1 MANDSLKN
9 IWPEWEVEDKPLG
22 CGSYGVVYKAVRRD
36 HDVVSYAAIKVIS
49 IPQSESQI
57 DSIRSEGLSV
67 RDTKTYLEGVVTDF
81 VSEIR
86 LMESFK
92 GVQNIVSVED
102 YKVVEKED
110 GIGWDIYIRMELL
123 TPFNK
128 YSADRTLSE
137 QEVIKLGIDM
147 CTALEL
153 CAKRNVIHRDI
164 KPENIFINEFGDF
177 KLGDFGIARRLENA
191 TSGMSQKGTYPYMAP
206 EVEKSTEYDARADIC
221 SLGIVLYRLMN
232 KNRLPF
238 YDLDKQILSPVEREA
253 ANRRRLDGEPLPTP
267 CNASQGLSEVI
278 LCACAHN
285 PEDRFAT
292 ATAMKNA
299 LLSVAN
305 GSYRPSDRTVSILRA
320 DQAQNSNKTVSVRR
334 SPESNNANEKSE
346 EEPIATFGQDKQ
358 KRTKL
363 SKGKKAGLITVAVLV
378 VIIGLA
384 IAGAIT
390 YLGGSAYKAVKSMNR
405 GDYSEA
411 IEMYSDSIK
420 DDFIQSMLFEGLL
433 EKQYNEKL
441 DDYAS
446 GRLSY
451 SETLDYIDAVL
462 VFKVID
468 GADKKFSEIIISR
481 SDAIIEAYK
490 AGTLDYSEAKQEL
503 DALAEKEK
511 SVLNT
516 SIANEKVSLLSTLYS
531 AASAYETAEQQMNS
545 GNYVDAITQLDQIPE
560 GSDLYD
566 DAQQK
571 MAEASAAYKTSV
583 LEQANA
589 YVQSENYPGAISV
602 IEYALT
608 ILPDDVELQNELGEL
623 QTAHHASVVSA
634 ALSESTA
641 LQSRG
646 DYTGAMRVLSDA
658 MNAVGEDIQL
668 EAAFNTCKASYK
680 SCIISSAGQSASE
693 GDFLSAWS
701 VINDSLSF
709 FDNDEEMVQKAEY
722 YKNEYIT
729 NTIARINEYLIAG
742 DFDSASR
749 CLESALAV
757 FPNDTNLQEELEH
770 IEYMKPKLLLD
781 VCPPYELVPHSTVPM
796 WYEQPTIIKMG
807 GISYTNGFVFQ
818 WDTCYALYYLGGNY
832 SKLEFDVGHID
843 GGYLINATINIYL
856 DGRFYMAIEVQPDM
870 LLKHIMLS
878 VDGAIQMKIELT
890 TGSNKIASYGFVNA
904 ILTPKEN
911 ENNQEQSSNPNLV
924 RLLSVCPPY
933 ELLPHSTVPMW
944 YEQPTIMKMCGQAFT
959 DGFSFQWD
967 TCYALYNLGGNYSKL
982 EFDLGHIDGGN
993 IQSATIYI
1001 YLDGVVAMVIEVT
1014 PEMIIRHIEMPLN
1027 GATQMKIEMTTGS
1040 NKIAC
1045 YGFANAM
1052 LLPNN

>member
-238 YDLDKQILSPVEREA
+238 CDLNKQILSPVEREA

-278 LCACAHN
+278 LCACAHD

-481 SDAIIEAYK
+481 SDAIIAEYK
-490 AGTLDYSEAKQEL
+490 NGTLDYTKAKQEL
-503 DALAEKEK
+503 EALANKENSILK
-511 SVLNT
+511 TTYANDKIALLT
-516 SIANEKVSLLSTLYS
+516 SLFS
-531 AASAYETAEQQMNS
+531 AASAYETAEQKMNS
-545 GNYVDAITQLDQIPE
+545 GNYVEAMAQLGQIPE
-560 GSDLYD
+560 DSDLYA

-571 MAEASAAYKTSV
+571 LIEATTAYKASV
-583 LEQANA
+583 LEQAEA
-589 YVQSENYPGAISV
+589 YVQAENYTGAISV

-608 ILPDDVELQNELGEL
+608 IIPGDLELQKKLDEY
-623 QTAHHASVVSA
+623 QTSYHASVVSA
-634 ALSESTA
+634 ALTESTA
-641 LQSRG
+641 LQSQGNYIDAINVLKEAIASIGEDSQLQTAYNTCLTSYKASILSEAEEMARNNDYLRAWEIINEAFSILG
-646 DYTGAMRVLSDA
+646 EDSDLTSKAEDYESAYVDDIVSRSNTLIEEDDYSAAMELIDEALVHFPSNEKLTSQMQIIEAATPKFFMEACTPYHFQSCEPLINGKTIKMSGVSYSNGIVQNYHAEGRFIANLDKRFTEMTFVVGHVDGTAMCDYTVEVYLDDVLMKTIQVKATGMPQSVKIVLENKRQLIVCWKTAHANSYQDGCQ
-658 MNAVGEDIQL
+658 VGFADMYIKENPNYSPED
-668 EAAFNTCKASYK
+668 TTT
-680 SCIISSAGQSASE
+680 E
-693 GDFLSAWS
+693 GNCF
-701 VINDSLSF
+701 V
-709 FDNDEEMVQKAEY
+709 E
-722 YKNEYIT
+722 
-729 NTIARINEYLIAG
+729 
-742 DFDSASR
+742 
-749 CLESALAV
+749 
-757 FPNDTNLQEELEH
+757 
-770 IEYMKPKLLLD
+770 
-781 VCPPYELVPHSTVPM
+781 VCPPYQMSSAEIVKNGQVFYMAGYSYSNGIKQNYHAEGQFIANLEKKYNELSF
-796 WYEQPTIIKMG
+796 TI
-807 GISYTNGFVFQ
+807 
-818 WDTCYALYYLGGNY
+818 
-832 SKLEFDVGHID
+832 GHID
-843 GGYLINATINIYL
+843 GTAMCDYTV
-856 DGRFYMAIEVQPDM
+856 EV
-870 LLKHIMLS
+870 
-878 VDGAIQMKIELT
+878 
-890 TGSNKIASYGFVNA
+890 F
-904 ILTPKEN
+904 
-911 ENNQEQSSNPNLV
+911 
-924 RLLSVCPPY
+924 
-933 ELLPHSTVPMW
+933 
-944 YEQPTIMKMCGQAFT
+944 
-959 DGFSFQWD
+959 
-967 TCYALYNLGGNYSKL
+967 
-982 EFDLGHIDGGN
+982 
-993 IQSATIYI
+993 
-1001 YLDGVVAMVIEVT
+1001 LDGVLVNSIDVRATGLPQRVKISVQGKSQLMIVWQTAHHNSYQDGCGIGFGD
-1014 PEMIIRHIEMPLN
+1014 MIIN
-1027 GATQMKIEMTTGS
+1027 
-1040 NKIAC
+1040 
-1045 YGFANAM
+1045 
-1052 LLPNN
+1052 

>member
-1 MANDSLKN
+1 MANDNLKN

-238 YDLDKQILSPVEREA
+238 CDLNKQILSPVEREA

-278 LCACAHN
+278 LCACAHD

-608 ILPDDVELQNELGEL
+608 ILPDDAELQNELGEL

-658 MNAVGEDIQL
+658 MNAIGEDAQL
-668 EAAFNTCKASYK
+668 QAAYATCERLYK
-680 SCIISSAGQSASE
+680 
-693 GDFLSAWS
+693 DS
-701 VINDSLSF
+701 VVTTAI
-709 FDNDEEMVQKAEY
+709 AESNELQGR
-722 YKNEYIT
+722 NEYIEAMRVLQDAVT
-729 NTIARINEYLIAG
+729 AVGDDARLTAELNKCEDNYVDYVSIEVHACLDEDRFEDAMHIVDEAIINFPSNMQLRQLKSEV
-742 DFDSASR
+742 
-749 CLESALAV
+749 ESQ
-757 FPNDTNLQEELEH
+757 T
-770 IEYMKPKLLLD
+770 PKYLLD
-781 VCPPYELVPHSTVPM
+781 VNHPYETQG
-796 WYEQPTIIKMG
+796 YTEYTDGRKFNMG
-807 GISYTNGFVFQ
+807 GQ
-818 WDTCYALYYLGGNY
+818 EY
-832 SKLEFDVGHID
+832 SKGFTLARDHYSAYAIFNLNGQYNYLSMVIGHID
-843 GGYLINATINIYL
+843 GSGDADKTVTIYL
-856 DGRFYMAIEVQPDM
+856 DGIIVAEYTIGFKDLPI
-870 LLKHIMLS
+870 
-878 VDGAIQMKIELT
+878 KI
-890 TGSNKIASYGFVNA
+890 
-904 ILTPKEN
+904 
-911 ENNQEQSSNPNLV
+911 
-924 RLLSVCPPY
+924 
-933 ELLPHSTVPMW
+933 
-944 YEQPTIMKMCGQAFT
+944 TI
-959 DGFSFQWD
+959 D
-967 TCYALYNLGGNYSKL
+967 
-982 EFDLGHIDGGN
+982 
-993 IQSATIYI
+993 
-1001 YLDGVVAMVIEVT
+1001 
-1014 PEMIIRHIEMPLN
+1014 LN
-1027 GATQMKIEMTTGS
+1027 GASQLRIERESGSTQT
-1040 NKIAC
+1040 
-1045 YGFANAM
+1045 GFADIVVK
-1052 LLPNN
+1052 

>member
-238 YDLDKQILSPVEREA
+238 CDLNKQILSPVEREV

-278 LCACAHN
+278 LCACAHD

-608 ILPDDVELQNELGEL
+608 ILPDDAELQNELGEL

-658 MNAVGEDIQL
+658 MNAIGEDAQLQAAYATCERLYKDSVVTTAIAESNELQGRDDYMGAMRVLRDAVIAVGEDARL
-668 EAAFNTCKASYK
+668 T
-680 SCIISSAGQSASE
+680 SE
-693 GDFLSAWS
+693 LTKCENNY
-701 VINDSLSF
+701 V
-709 FDNDEEMVQKAEY
+709 
-722 YKNEYIT
+722 EYIR
-729 NTIARINEYLIAG
+729 NQVNENLDNNKWDEAKRIIDA
-742 DFDSASR
+742 
-749 CLESALAV
+749 ALA
-757 FPNDTNLQEELEH
+757 N
-770 IEYMKPKLLLD
+770 
-781 VCPPYELVPHSTVPM
+781 
-796 WYEQPTIIKMG
+796 
-807 GISYTNGFVFQ
+807 
-818 WDTCYALYYLGGNY
+818 
-832 SKLEFDVGHID
+832 
-843 GGYLINATINIYL
+843 
-856 DGRFYMAIEVQPDM
+856 
-870 LLKHIMLS
+870 
-878 VDGAIQMKIELT
+878 
-890 TGSNKIASYGFVNA
+890 
-904 ILTPKEN
+904 
-911 ENNQEQSSNPNLV
+911 
-924 RLLSVCPPY
+924 
-933 ELLPHSTVPMW
+933 
-944 YEQPTIMKMCGQAFT
+944 
-959 DGFSFQWD
+959 
-967 TCYALYNLGGNYSKL
+967 
-982 EFDLGHIDGGN
+982 
-993 IQSATIYI
+993 
-1001 YLDGVVAMVIEVT
+1001 
-1014 PEMIIRHIEMPLN
+1014 
-1027 GATQMKIEMTTGS
+1027 
-1040 NKIAC
+1040 
-1045 YGFANAM
+1045 
-1052 LLPNN
+1052 LPNNNELKGVSQDVINAKPVRLTEMVVVDSSGYSVGEYIDSYGNTHYDCIRLGSYGYLEYTYYVFYNLNRQYKTFACTIAAIQGLDAEVNARIRIYVDDDPIYDGLFSVTTEPKQLVLDVENCSLLKISVYYPKTYSCERCFLFADAILKK